1 MKLVWLRR
9 DLRVE
14 DNTALTKACESGEPV
29 VALYIATPE
38 TWTEHSLAPMQ
49 ADLIYRRLFEL
60 QSDLHSNNIPLYY
73 AEVETFRSAAQ
84 LVAKVAEREAASGVF
99 INKEY
104 ELNEQNRDALLA
116 EQLTEAGIECHQF
129 DDKCALKPGS
139 VFNKQGEYFKV
150 FTPFKRAYL
159 EKLYRHPLNVS
170 QIQPL
175 EVEAAKLVN
184 LDLVSELSPQSN
196 FAYPRVSSGRY
207 PVQTKQVIK
216 SLREFDRSKVE
227 QYQQQRDFPAIDGTS
242 ALSPYLAIGVLSV
255 RQCLARVM
263 YTQPLPLT
271 GGREVWQSELIWREF
286 YQHLSYFEPKLSKGE
301 SFTDWGNNLIWRN
314 SEQAISAW
322 KSGNT
327 GYPIVDAA
335 MRQLNQTGWMHN
347 RLRMIVASFL
357 VKDLHV
363 DWRIGEQYFMSRLV
377 DGDYS
382 ANNGGWQ
389 WCASTGC
396 DGQPYFRIFNPITQ
410 GERFDGEGEFVRRWV
425 PEIREVPNK
434 YIHQPW
440 KWVESDRLAYP
451 KPIVDHKTEREITLS
466 LYKQAKE
473 V

>member
-9 DLRVE
+9 DLRIE
-14 DNTALTKACESGEPV
+14 DNTALTQACESGEPV

-38 TWTEHSLAPMQ
+38 TWTEHSLAPIQ
-49 ADLIYRRLFEL
+49 ADLIYRRLFEM
-60 QSDLHSNNIPLYY
+60 QSDLRSNNIPLHYAQVATFSDAARLV
-73 AEVETFRSAAQ
+73 AEV
-84 LVAKVAEREAASGVF
+84 AEKERVSGVF

-104 ELNEQNRDALLA
+104 ELNEQRRDAMLVELLDD
-116 EQLTEAGIECHQF
+116 AGIECHQF

-139 VFNKQGEYFKV
+139 VVNKQGEYFKV

-159 EKLYRHPLNVS
+159 EKLYRHPLSVS

-175 EVEAAKLVN
+175 KELKSLSSEMVEEF
-184 LDLVSELSPQSN
+184 SEQCR
-196 FAYPRVSSGRY
+196 FDYPRVSSERY
-207 PVQTKQVIK
+207 SVQTKQVIK
-216 SLREFDRSKVE
+216 SLREFDRNKVE

-242 ALSPYLAIGVLSV
+242 SLSPYLAIGVLSI

-263 YTQPLPLT
+263 YTQTLPLT

-286 YQHLSYFEPKLSKGE
+286 YQHLSHFEPKLSKGK
-301 SFTDWGNNLIWRN
+301 SFTPWGDNLIWRN
-314 SEQAISAW
+314 TEQAIAAW
-322 KSGNT
+322 KNGNT
-327 GYPIVDAA
+327 GYPIIDAA

-363 DWRIGEQYFMSRLV
+363 DWRIGEQYFMSKLI

-410 GERFDGEGEFVRRWV
+410 GERFDGEGEFVRQWV
-425 PEIREVPNK
+425 PELSEVPNK

-440 KWVESDRLAYP
+440 KWVDSGRLAYP
-451 KPIVDHKTEREITLS
+451 QPIVDHKTEREITLS